1 MSYNRNQSRGN
12 SNPFCKV
19 CFDAGKPESQ
29 YTSHFVKASREL
41 GAAVICPTILA
52 QECRYCHELGHTPS
66 CCPKLANEKKSDER
80 AVYAKAKDERTQAF
94 YSQKPVAKTS
104 SVKASRG
111 LFGAF
116 ASSSE
121 DEDLEPVKRSKKQPT
136 PTPAPIHGHGHRS
149 ATIHPQSAV
158 ALTWASRIILDAKP
172 KPEVTEKLDLTGYLV
187 LKPDTQ
193 FADKKARKCH
203 PNGLSK
209 ATHNA
214 DGTKRSWA
222 DMDDS
227 DDEDEDEL
235 QQSEI

>member
-12 SNPFCKV
+12 STPFCKV

-80 AVYAKAKDERTQAF
+80 TQAF

-111 LFGAF
+111 QFGAF

-121 DEDLEPVKRSKKQPT
+121 DEDWEPVKR
-136 PTPAPIHGHGHRS
+136 
-149 ATIHPQSAV
+149 
-158 ALTWASRIILDAKP
+158 
-172 KPEVTEKLDLTGYLV
+172 
-187 LKPDTQ
+187 
-193 FADKKARKCH
+193 
-203 PNGLSK
+203 
-209 ATHNA
+209 
-214 DGTKRSWA
+214 
-222 DMDDS
+222 
-227 DDEDEDEL
+227 
-235 QQSEI
+235 